1 MTKFDSFKQYKAELE
16 RIERQIA
23 EEENPYHRQHIAEFS
38 NMIDD
43 RIRAVVP
50 QMIDEQQKDIR
61 LNIQTYMNGKRVTS
75 SADIVNGVKDIVFNA
90 LKGIGRGR

>member
-1 MTKFDSFKQYKAELE
+1 MSNFDYFKQYQSEME
-16 RIERQIA
+16 RIKNRIA
-23 EEENPYHRQHIAEFS
+23 EEENPYHQRHIAEFS
-38 NMIDD
+38 QMMDE
-43 RIRAVVP
+43 RIQAVVP